1 MKPIPHTR
9 YEFIGNHLNFFYNK
23 TQEYVKDLIPSTKS
37 YTVDLQ
43 LLIKKFDA
51 HTLHKIRLIGIISNS
66 EKRNT
71 QLIALKNQLEQLLK
85 TLQFIQLS
93 YLQLAEN
100 RFSRKNMP
108 LHFQHPSQEKQ
119 NHPFEN
125 WDYLLQVVN
134 CYYAE
139 LLSKKLS
146 NLS

>member
-23 TQEYVKDLIPSTKS
+23 TQESIKGSIPSTKS

-51 HTLHKIRLIGIISNS
+51 HTLQKIRLIGIISS
-66 EKRNT
+66 SKKRNT
-71 QLIALKNQLEQLLK
+71 QLIALKNQLEQLLT

-93 YLQLAEN
+93 YLEFAEN
-100 RFSRKNMP
+100 RFSKKNTP
-108 LHFQHPSQEKQ
+108 LHFQYSSQEKR
-119 NHPFEN
+119 NHSLEN
-125 WDYLLQVVN
+125 YLLLVVN